1 MTADNERAMSVAA
14 EYAARAAF
22 GRLVAYLAAK
32 THDIHA
38 AQELLADALL
48 QALESWPS
56 QGVPREPAAW
66 LLSVAY
72 RRWIDQGRH
81 LSVQRDGERQ
91 VLTLM
96 TQHSASAEQTAQQ
109 RQAIPDE
116 RLRLL
121 FVCAHPAL
129 DPAVHAPLMLQ
140 TVLGIDASKIASA
153 FLVKPQAMG
162 QRLVRAKAKIRDAG
176 LSFQVPSGAELDQ
189 RLDAVLDAIYV
200 AFTCGCDDGN
210 EPAGRDLADE
220 AVWLG
225 HIVSRLLPE
234 SAEAHGLMALMLHVR
249 ARRQALGQA
258 EATTFVPLSEQDCQA
273 WRSEDIESADA
284 HLRAAGQMQRPG
296 RFQLEAAIQSVHNAR
311 RVTGQTDWPAIV
323 LLYDGLCRLTPS
335 VGAQVGRAA
344 ALMQAGRDRD
354 AQRSLDALAVVAAS
368 YQPYWACLAQWHR
381 RGGDLNAA
389 AAAYRQAIGL
399 CTHPAVRQHLLR
411 ELELVSQ
418 GTER

>member
-1 MTADNERAMSVAA
+1 MAADNDHAMSVAA

-32 THDIHA
+32 TRDIDA

-48 QALESWPS
+48 TALETWPS
-56 QGVPREPAAW
+56 QGVPRDPAAW

-81 LSVQRDGERQ
+81 RSVQQEGEQ
-91 VLTLM
+91 QILTLM
-96 TQHSASAEQTAQQ
+96 TQHGASAEHTAQQ

-121 FVCAHPAL
+121 FVCAHPAIDAAL
-129 DPAVHAPLMLQ
+129 HAPLMLQ
-140 TVLGIDASKIASA
+140 TVLGVDAAKIASA

-176 LSFQVPSGAELDQ
+176 LSFDVPSGDELDK

-200 AFTCGCDDGN
+200 AFTCGCDDSH
-210 EPAGRDLADE
+210 EPAGRDLVDE

-225 HIVSRLLPE
+225 HIVTRLLPDA
-234 SAEAHGLMALMLHVR
+234 AEAHGLTALMLHVR
-249 ARRQALGQA
+249 ARQPAQAKA
-258 EATTFVPLSEQDCQA
+258 VDPSFVPLSEQDCGA
-273 WRSEDIESADA
+273 WRAEDIEAADA
-284 HLRAAGQMQRPG
+284 HLRAASGMQRPG

-311 RVTGQTDWPAIV
+311 RLTGQTDWLAIV
-323 LLYDGLCRLTPS
+323 LLYEGLCKLTPS

-344 ALMQAGRDRD
+344 ALMQAGRDHD
-354 AQRSLDALAVVAAS
+354 ARQVLDALAEVAMA

-381 RGGDLNAA
+381 RADDTAGA
-389 AAAYRQAIGL
+389 AAAYQQAMGL
-399 CTHPAVRQHLLR
+399 CTHPAVRLHLLR
-411 ELELVSQ
+411 QLEQLS
-418 GTER
+418 